1 MNKNLFNKSIFKDI
15 RFWIFLFAILR
26 FYGITNP
33 PLEIAHNWRQ
43 TTVTMV
49 ARNFIEI
56 DANIFYPRIDIAGEK
71 TGITG
76 MEFPIFN
83 YLIYLVSLIFGY
95 QHWYGRLINL
105 IVSSVGIYYFY
116 KLVLKYFKPNIAFN
130 AAFILIVSLWF
141 SYSRKIMPDTFA
153 SSLIIIS
160 LYFGSNYLDR
170 KSSLKNI
177 LLYVLFGLAGVLSKL
192 PVGYIWILYLIPF
205 LKTEIKLST
214 KLFFTLSSV
223 LIFIPVYYWYFI
235 WVPYLVEEYGF
246 WHFFMGKPISQGV
259 EEIIT
264 YWPKVL
270 NHFYESA
277 IRYVAMVFAVVGL
290 VYAIVKKEKTL
301 LYIFFLS
308 LFAFMVIILKS
319 GRTFAFHAYYVIPF
333 VPILALL
340 AAFGLDQIK
349 NKKVVVLLLV
359 LIGIEGLLN
368 QWHDFIL
375 KPKNAALVA
384 LEEDFNKVSNGTDL
398 IVVNSNEYPTPM
410 YFTHRKGW
418 LADNNKLADSTY
430 LTDLKNHGC
439 KYALILKKTFGSDI
453 NLNEK
458 IVLENDNYTIYQLK

>member
-1 MNKNLFNKSIFKDI
+1 MNKNLFSKSIFKDI
-15 RFWIFLFAILR
+15 RFWIFLFAIIRL
-26 FYGITNP
+26 YGITNP

-49 ARNFIEI
+49 ARNFIEV
-56 DANIFYPRIDIAGEK
+56 DANIFYPRIDIAGDK

-83 YLIYLVSLIFGY
+83 YLIYLLSLIFGY

-105 IVSSVGIYYFY
+105 IISSVGIYYFY
-116 KLVLKYFKPNIAFN
+116 KLVIKYFKPNVAFN

-160 LYFGSNYLDR
+160 LYFGSNYLD
-170 KSSLKNI
+170 KKASLQN
-177 LLYVLFGLAGVLSKL
+177 LFLYVLFGLTGILSKL

-205 LKTEIKLST
+205 LNTDIKLSA
-214 KLFFTLSSV
+214 KLFFTLASF
-223 LIFIPVYYWYFI
+223 LIFIPVFYWYFV

-246 WHFFMGKPISQGV
+246 WHFFMGKSLNQGV
-259 EEIIT
+259 AEIIT

-277 IRYVAMVFAVVGL
+277 IRYVAIVFAVAGL
-290 VYAIVKKEKTL
+290 VFAILKKQKLL
-301 LYIFFLS
+301 LYIFSLS
-308 LFAFMVIILKS
+308 LLAFVIIIFKS
-319 GRTFAFHAYYVIPF
+319 GKTFAFHAYYVIPF
-333 VPILALL
+333 VPVLALL
-340 AAFGLDQIK
+340 AANGIEQVQ
-349 NKKVVVLLLV
+349 NKKLVFIVLF
-359 LIGIEGLLN
+359 LIGVEGLLN

-375 KPKNAALVA
+375 KPKNAVLVA
-384 LEEDFNKVSNGTDL
+384 LESDFNKISNTDDL

-418 LADNNKLADSTY
+418 LSDNNKLADTTY
-430 LTDLKNHGC
+430 LNDLKNHGC
-439 KYALILKKTFGSDI
+439 KYALILKKTFGSEID
-453 NLNEK
+453 LQEE
-458 IVLENDNYTIYQLK
+458 IVLENENYTIYRLK